1 LPRLLRNV
9 CVEARFVM
17 LENFASN
24 ITRKL
29 VATAKV
35 VVWTVENMKIKTAV
49 SVEKEIVIKENT
61 ASMESVQM

>member
-1 LPRLLRNV
+1 
-9 CVEARFVM
+9 
-17 LENFASN
+17 
-24 ITRKL
+24 L

-35 VVWTVENMKIKTAV
+35 VVWAVENMKIKTTV